1 MATDESKTN
10 HLTDKEVV
18 PKLALML
25 IGFGGAAI
33 FAVHVLLLI
42 KSQLYFNILMS
53 VYIIAYSVIVVIVT
67 NNYKSTYSNKDFSL
81 ITYSSFYSM
90 FLQLFLIAM
99 SFIIYRKRSTYP
111 YSY

>member
-1 MATDESKTN
+1 MNTDESRTN
-10 HLTDKEVV
+10 RLTDKEVI
-18 PKLALML
+18 PKLLLML

-53 VYIIAYSVIVVIVT
+53 VYIITYSVIVVIIT
-67 NNYKSTYSNKDFSL
+67 NNYKSFYSNKDFSI

-90 FLQLFLIAM
+90 FLQVFLIVM
-99 SFIIYRKRSTYP
+99 SFVIYRKKNL
-111 YSY
+111 YSSY